1 MTIHDTPHDKNSFR
15 PPVFPLLQSVIVSMG
30 ERPKLYPGFPVEP
43 PPGLLDLSRH
53 YPRHVLDRLAH
64 FPRFPP
70 SALPGT
76 LPDPSSVHI
85 KRERRESLNSVAYLQ
100 HPVKTEPADQEE
112 EVGQDLSYHAREQE
126 AREHYESG
134 GRELP
139 RSFSLPAPRE
149 PPPPQR
155 QVSLERGR
163 EGGVAPPN
171 PKPET
176 SSRTLIGNKTLMKMH
191 LTLTANVW
199 FGQHSFQKL
208 FEKQG

>member
-1 MTIHDTPHDKNSFR
+1 MVTIISDWVTIHDKYKFR
-15 PPVFPLLQSVIVSMG
+15 PAVFPLLQSVIVSMG
-30 ERPKLYPGFPVEP
+30 ERPKLYPGFPVDP

-70 SALPGT
+70 GSALPGT
-76 LPDPSSVHI
+76 LPDPSSIQI
-85 KRERRESLNSVAYLQ
+85 KRERRESLNSVAFLQ
-100 HPVKTEPADQEE
+100 HPVKTEPADQED

-139 RSFSLPAPRE
+139 RSFSLPAPRD

-163 EGGVAPPN
+163 EGGVLPTN

-176 SSRTLIGNKTLMKMH
+176 SSRTLIGKH
-191 LTLTANVW
+191 
-199 FGQHSFQKL
+199 
-208 FEKQG
+208 

>member
-1 MTIHDTPHDKNSFR
+1 
-15 PPVFPLLQSVIVSMG
+15 MG
-30 ERPKLYPGFPVEP
+30 ERAKLYPGFPVEP

-70 SALPGT
+70 AALPGT
-76 LPDPSSVHI
+76 IPDPSSVHI

-100 HPVKTEPADQEE
+100 HPVKTEPADHEE

-163 EGGVAPPN
+163 EGGVVPPN

-176 SSRTLIGNKTLMKMH
+176 SSRTLIGNNNNTPMKIH
-191 LTLTANVW
+191 LTLTVNVW
-199 FGQHSFQKL
+199 FGQDSRKA
-208 FEKQG
+208 